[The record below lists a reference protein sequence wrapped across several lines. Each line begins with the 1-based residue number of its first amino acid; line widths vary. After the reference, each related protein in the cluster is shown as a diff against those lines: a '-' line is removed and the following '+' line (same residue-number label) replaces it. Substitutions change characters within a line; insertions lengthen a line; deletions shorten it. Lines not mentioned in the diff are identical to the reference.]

1 MKKGHN
7 HRLDEMQDQKLMRL
21 EEYGYWIVFWALLA
35 SIVIQLMM
43 GGTIKQVLGEII
55 VFLIASVYLSVT
67 TLKNGLWTRTSEASR
82 KGNAVIS
89 IIPAVI
95 IATINAFK
103 MIQNNQL
110 ETNSMLLAAAF
121 AIAAYIGCFV
131 ILEVYRT
138 TYNKRRKKL
147 DDIDENEK
155 EQYQSAPR

>member
-1 MKKGHN
+1 MK
-7 HRLDEMQDQKLMRL
+7 L

-67 TLKNGLWTRTSEASR
+67 TLKNGLWTRTSEPSR
-82 KGNAVIS
+82 KGNAVVS
-89 IIPAVI
+89 IIPAVLI
-95 IATINAFK
+95 VAVNAFK

-110 ETNSMLLAAAF
+110 ETNSMLITAAF
-121 AIAAYIGCFV
+121 AITAYIGCFV

-155 EQYQSAPR
+155 EQ

>member
-1 MKKGHN
+1 MKKEEQH
-7 HRLDEMQDQKLMRL
+7 HLDEMQDQKLLKL
-21 EEYGYWIVFWALLA
+21 EEYGYWILFWALLA
-35 SIVIQLMM
+35 SIIIQFMM

-55 VFLIASVYLSVT
+55 VFLVASAYLSVT
-67 TLKNGLWTRTSEASR
+67 TLKNGLWTRSSEPSR

-95 IATINAFK
+95 IAAINAFK

-110 ETNSMLLAAAF
+110 ETNSILIAAAF

-138 TYNKRRKKL
+138 AYNKRRKKL
-147 DDIDENEK
+147 DDMDETEID
-155 EQYQSAPR
+155 Q

>member
-1 MKKGHN
+1 MKKEHN
-7 HRLDEMQDQKLMRL
+7 HQLDEMQDQTLLKL

-67 TLKNGLWTRTSEASR
+67 SLKNGIWTRTSETSR
-82 KGNAVIS
+82 KGNAIVS

-95 IATINAFK
+95 IAAINVFK
-103 MIQNNQL
+103 MIQNNKL
-110 ETNSMLLAAAF
+110 EPSTILIAAAF
-121 AIAAYIGCFV
+121 MIASYIGCFV
-131 ILEVYRT
+131 ILEVYRA

-155 EQYQSAPR
+155 EQ

>member
-1 MKKGHN
+1 
-7 HRLDEMQDQKLMRL
+7 MRL
-21 EEYGYWIVFWALLA
+21 EEYSYWIVFWALLA

-89 IIPAVI
+89 IIPAVLI
-95 IATINAFK
+95 VAVNAFK

-121 AIAAYIGCFV
+121 TIAAYIGCFV

-155 EQYQSAPR
+155 EQ

>member
-1 MKKGHN
+1 
-7 HRLDEMQDQKLMRL
+7 MRL

-155 EQYQSAPR
+155 EQ

>member
-1 MKKGHN
+1 
-7 HRLDEMQDQKLMRL
+7 MRL
-21 EEYGYWIVFWALLA
+21 EEYSYWIVFWALLA

-67 TLKNGLWTRTSEASR
+67 TLKNGIWTRTSEASR
-82 KGNAVIS
+82 KGNAVVS
-89 IIPAVI
+89 IIPAVLI
-95 IATINAFK
+95 VAVNAFK

-121 AIAAYIGCFV
+121 TIAAYIGCFV

-155 EQYQSAPR
+155 EQ

>member
-1 MKKGHN
+1 
-7 HRLDEMQDQKLMRL
+7 MRL

-89 IIPAVI
+89 IIPAVS

-155 EQYQSAPR
+155 EQ

>member
-1 MKKGHN
+1 
-7 HRLDEMQDQKLMRL
+7 MRL

-67 TLKNGLWTRTSEASR
+67 TLKNGIWTRTSEASR
-82 KGNAVIS
+82 KGNAVVS
-89 IIPAVI
+89 IIPAVLI
-95 IATINAFK
+95 VAVNAFK